1 MDIKHYQVDRKK
13 DLDTFQSEYAEL
25 KSQYI
30 KYLSAAIND
39 SSQIPQVLETNKL
52 LAQHVRDF
60 IAKSQT
66 NFNTQFIQDLT
77 NDIIMYQKEF
87 ADIQSTK
94 KKAKTLQDVLD
105 KETERLKNVEYYFN
119 MLLFGLITC
128 IVLII
133 FLMIR
138 VPSRLLQSP
147 PMSQLGTT

>member
-1 MDIKHYQVDRKK
+1 MDIKQYQVDRKK
-13 DLDTFQSEYAEL
+13 DLDAFQSEYNEL

-39 SSQIPQVLETNKL
+39 SSQIPQVLDTNKL

-60 IAKSQT
+60 IALSKNKFDT
-66 NFNTQFIQDLT
+66 RFIQELT

-87 ADIQSTK
+87 AEIQSTK
-94 KKAKTLQDVLD
+94 KQAKTLQHVLD

-119 MLLFGLITC
+119 MLLFGLLTC
-128 IVLII
+128 IILII

-138 VPSRLLQSP
+138 VPSRLLQP
-147 PMSQLGTT
+147 PTMPGLGTT